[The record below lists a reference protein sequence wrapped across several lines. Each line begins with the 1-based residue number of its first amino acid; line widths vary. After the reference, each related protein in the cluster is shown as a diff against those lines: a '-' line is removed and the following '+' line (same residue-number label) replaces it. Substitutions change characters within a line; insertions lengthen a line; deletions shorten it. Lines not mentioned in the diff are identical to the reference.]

1 MENRVKILIAD
12 GNEEFCDHVKRR
24 LEQVPGYEIAA
35 SAKGILKNAPIAV
48 SAANS
53 AVRTSINVFLCC
65 IRSSPFVNQI

>member
-1 MENRVKILIAD
+1 MSTYTPCDSAPYPAPSRMPAMAVNR
-12 GNEEFCDHVKRR
+12 NCS
-24 LEQVPGYEIAA
+24 EIAA